1 MWLYGIQHELM
12 VDSLIR
18 QEDYEVFPVT
28 RQMKINELL
37 SHSAVT

>member
-1 MWLYGIQHELM
+1 MWLYDIQHEIV

-18 QEDYEVFPVT
+18 QEDYEMFPIT